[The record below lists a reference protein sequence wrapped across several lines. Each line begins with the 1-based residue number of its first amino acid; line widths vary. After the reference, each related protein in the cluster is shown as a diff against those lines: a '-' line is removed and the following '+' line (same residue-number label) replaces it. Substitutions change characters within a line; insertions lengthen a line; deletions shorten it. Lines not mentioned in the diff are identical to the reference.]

1 MSSTGYKNAA
11 GGAKNRRRIFF
22 SMAEK
27 KKLLLLRFD
36 ITEDN
41 IKTSMKT
48 EEVSPQEA
56 LGLLDMAKDQILDNL
71 KKSRKDIFQMEKKG

>member
-36 ITEDN
+36 VTEDN

-48 EEVSPQEA
+48 ENVSPQEV

-71 KKSRKDIFQMEKKG
+71 KKSRKDIFQMEKKD